1 MKILIS
7 CNDLAICF
15 PDSYIKGEEKM
26 MAFGVA
32 MFFLDQAEKSL
43 APAEVLTTHEEIK
56 PLNLS
61 SFLILLKMIILS

>member
-1 MKILIS
+1 
-7 CNDLAICF
+7 
-15 PDSYIKGEEKM
+15 